1 MKLNKLLTIL
11 SLSVLPLTMVSCG
24 GESSQS
30 NKEEKIKI
38 GVIMYAYSDI
48 QGRTIQNYCNYL
60 SQNMNVEFAYE
71 ATNYQ
76 DDLHVSSVE
85 NLISAGCKAII
96 AGYDTSIVSAVDTCA
111 AAGVYY
117 TLALDHAQASD
128 FSGAEISNYFLGGT
142 MQFGGDLTALG
153 NEYAQIAHDA
163 GLKNLA
169 GVSFPAWA
177 FTEAPEIYS
186 AFKAKSEELDSSASV
201 QDLTYSTGFMQTDIE
216 TATNSVLQSSSN
228 LDAIFG
234 MSSGIDYV
242 YPVIRDTNVKLISMG
257 YDTSVR
263 SLFESGKLVA
273 SGTNNYVQLIASCVA
288 RIFNAIDG
296 KQYSDASSGTYNK
309 DGIVN
314 GVAGYPLISSVSDV
328 DDFEKYII
336 AEDDMTKCPVTVDE
350 LKNVIL
356 RYNENATLADLN
368 TLTNRSLATI
378 KAARN

>member
-1 MKLNKLLTIL
+1 MKFKKILTIL
-11 SLSVLPLTMVSCG
+11 SLSILSLSVVSCG
-24 GESSQS
+24 GDSQ
-30 NKEEKIKI
+30 KDEKIKI

-60 SQNMNVEFAYE
+60 SQNMNVEFAFE

-76 DDLHVSSVE
+76 DDLHISSVE

-111 AAGVYY
+111 NAGVYY

-128 FSGAEISNYFLGGT
+128 FSGAEISPYFLGGT
-142 MQFGGDLTALG
+142 TQFGGDLTALG
-153 NEYAQIAHDA
+153 NQYAQIAYDA

-186 AFKAKSEELDSSASV
+186 AFQAKSKELNSAATV
-201 QDLTYSTGFMQTDIE
+201 LDLTYSTGFMQTDIE
-216 TATNSVLQSSSN
+216 TATNSILTSSPDV
-228 LDAIFG
+228 DAIFG

-257 YDTSVR
+257 YDSSVK

-296 KQYSDASSGTYNK
+296 KQYSDATSGTYNK

-314 GVAGYPLISSVSDV
+314 GVASYPLISSVSDV
-328 DDFEKYII
+328 EDFEKYVI
-336 AEDDMTKCPVTVDE
+336 AENDMSLSPVTVDE

-356 RYNENATLADLN
+356 RYNENATLSDLN
-368 TLTNRSLATI
+368 TLTNRSLAQI
-378 KAARN
+378 KAARS